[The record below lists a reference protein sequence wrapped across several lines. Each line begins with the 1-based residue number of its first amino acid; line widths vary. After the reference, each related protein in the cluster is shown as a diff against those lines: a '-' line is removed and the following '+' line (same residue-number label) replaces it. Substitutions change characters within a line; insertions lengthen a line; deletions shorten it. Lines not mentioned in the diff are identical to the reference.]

1 MSGTAGHSKAV
12 SLSTP
17 RENDRERCDG
27 VGGGAGD
34 GARDGAGNRGIGGR
48 VFWILLFAITWG
60 LSQWSF
66 ALYKAIDA
74 RWIIRF
80 PKQYELQ
87 LDAHISRFMSWLVEE
102 ASFGWFTFQES
113 TRFLSALIEAPYD
126 WVRSLLIDGFSIGIG
141 QQAQQIVPSLSWIAV
156 IVTVMA
162 IAAYAKNTR
171 LAVLAGGCFLYLAL
185 FGQWD
190 SAMVTLASVA
200 IAVPI
205 GVGCGLLL
213 GILCYRVP
221 LAERL
226 LRPVLDLMQ
235 TVPVFAYLV
244 PILFLFGFGPVSALV
259 ATVIYAMPPMVRVS
273 IVALKSVPADIVE
286 AGRMVGCTPRQL
298 LWKVCIPSAMPSL
311 MVGVNQV
318 IMLSLNMVIIAS
330 MIGAG
335 GLGYD
340 VLTALRRL
348 DIGAGV
354 EAGLA
359 IVAMAIAL
367 DRVSQA
373 FATRHVRQR
382 FIKGV
387 PLYQRHPLVSVVFIV
402 LVLTT
407 LLGQIFPFVQSYPE
421 ELTLSTSRYWAA
433 GMEWINVNF
442 FDELEAVKTVLLT
455 GLLLPVKRFFG
466 GIPWAW
472 GIIAMGLIGWRIGGW
487 RLSML
492 CLFMTFFLAWNGLWA
507 KSMVTVYLCAVSVLL
522 ASLIGIPLGIWAG
535 QSARANSLIGAFIDT
550 LQTLPSF
557 VYLIPV
563 VMLFRVGD
571 FSAMIAVVLY
581 ALAPAVRYAAHG
593 IRAIDTELI
602 EAGKVS
608 GCTRRQLLWRI
619 RLPLAAPSLLL
630 GLNQTIM
637 LALSMLV
644 ITALVGTRDLGQ
656 EVYIALTK
664 ANTGQGIIAGLS
676 VAFIAIMAD
685 RIVASL
691 ARRSQQRLGLE

>member
-1 MSGTAGHSKAV
+1 MNGILRGLFKGPRLFWLALFAV
-12 SLSTP
+12 TWALST
-17 RENDRERCDG
+17 
-27 VGGGAGD
+27 
-34 GARDGAGNRGIGGR
+34 
-48 VFWILLFAITWG
+48 
-60 LSQWSF
+60 WSF
-66 ALYKAIDA
+66 ALYKALDA

-80 PKQYELQ
+80 PKQFELP
-87 LDAHISRFMSWLVEE
+87 LDVWISNAMTWLVED
-102 ASFGWFTFQES
+102 ASFELFTFRDL
-113 TRFLSALIEAPYD
+113 TRFISALIDAPYSF
-126 WVRSLLIDGFSIGIG
+126 VRALLIDGFVIGQG
-141 QQAQQIVPSLSWIAV
+141 QQAVEIAPSLSWIA
-156 IVTVMA
+156 IITV
-162 IAAYAKNTR
+162 IAALAFYAKNR
-171 LAVLAGGCFLYLAL
+171 ALAWLAGVCFLYLAV
-185 FGQWD
+185 FGQWE
-190 SAMVTLASVA
+190 SAMVTLASVL

-205 GVGCGLLL
+205 GVAGGLFL
-213 GILCYRVP
+213 GILSYRHP
-221 LAERL
+221 LVERI

-259 ATVIYAMPPMVRVS
+259 ATVIYAMPPMVRIS
-273 IVALKSVPADIVE
+273 TVALNGVPEEVIE
-286 AGRMVGCTPRQL
+286 AGRMVGCKPRQL
-298 LWKVCIPSAMPSL
+298 MWKVLVPSAMPSL

-318 IMLSLNMVIIAS
+318 IMLTLNMVIIAS

-348 DIGAGV
+348 DIGGGI
-354 EAGLA
+354 EAGMA
-359 IVAMAIAL
+359 IVVMAIAL

-373 FATRHVRQR
+373 FAIRRVRPRPDPGQ
-382 FIKGV
+382 
-387 PLYQRHPLVSVVFIV
+387 PYYQRHPMIS
-402 LVLTT
+402 LVLAVTILST
-407 LLGQIFPFVQSYPE
+407 ILGIIIPGFRLYPA
-421 ELTLSTSRYWAA
+421 ELTITTGTFWTNA
-433 GMEWINVNF
+433 MEWINVNF
-442 FDELEAVKTVLLT
+442 FDTLEAIKTFLLT
-455 GLLLPVKRFFG
+455 YLLLPVKRFFA

-472 GIIAMGLIGWRIGGW
+472 GICAVGLAAWRVAGWKLGLMAVLMALFIA
-487 RLSML
+487 
-492 CLFMTFFLAWNGLWA
+492 ANGLWA
-507 KSMVTVYLCAVSVLL
+507 KAMVTVYLVSVSVFL

-535 QSARANSLIGAFIDT
+535 QNARANSIIGAFIDT

-593 IRAIDTELI
+593 IREIEPELI

-608 GCTRRQLLWRI
+608 GCTNRQLLWRI
-619 RLPLAAPSLLL
+619 KLPLAAPSLLL

-664 ANTGQGIIAGLS
+664 ANTGQGIIAGLA
-676 VAFIAIMAD
+676 VAFIAIISD
-685 RIVASL
+685 RIVTAL
-691 ARRSQQRLGLE
+691 ARNSQERLGLS